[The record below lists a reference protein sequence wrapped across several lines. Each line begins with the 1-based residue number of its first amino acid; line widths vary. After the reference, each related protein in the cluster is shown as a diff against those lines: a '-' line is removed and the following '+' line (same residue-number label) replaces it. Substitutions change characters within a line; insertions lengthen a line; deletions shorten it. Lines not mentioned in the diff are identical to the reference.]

1 MPSRH
6 AQDALLEDGIVKEP
20 GAPSDHGRSRR
31 KPPDAIS
38 PTVSAAMSRMPR
50 RNTVPEK
57 RLRRALHADG
67 LRFRIGVGSLPGR
80 PDIVFTRARI
90 AVFVDGC
97 YWHQCPEHS
106 SLPKNNRAWWESK
119 FAGNLE
125 RDRRIDQLLQ
135 REGWLVVHVWEH
147 EAVSDASERIERL
160 WRDRI
165 GSD

>member
-1 MPSRH
+1 M
-6 AQDALLEDGIVKEP
+6 KEP
-20 GAPSDHGRSRR
+20 GVPSPEGRSRL
-31 KPPDAIS
+31 KPPVAIS
-38 PTVSAAMSRMPR
+38 PAVSAAMSRMPR
-50 RNTVPEK
+50 RNTVPET
-57 RLRRALHADG
+57 RLRRVLHADG
-67 LRFRIGVGSLPGR
+67 LRFRIGVGTLPGR

-106 SLPKNNRAWWESK
+106 SLPKNNRAWWEAK

-125 RDRRIDQLLQ
+125 RDRRNDQLLE

-147 EAVSDASERIERL
+147 EDVSDASERIERL

-165 GSD
+165 ARD